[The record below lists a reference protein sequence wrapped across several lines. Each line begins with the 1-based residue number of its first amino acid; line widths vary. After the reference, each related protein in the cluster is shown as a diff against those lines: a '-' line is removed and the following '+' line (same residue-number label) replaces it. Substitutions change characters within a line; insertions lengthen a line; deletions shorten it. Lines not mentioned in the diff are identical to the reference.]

1 MPIPASLEIP
11 DIPGSSIIEN
21 RADHMEIFGFRHEV
35 YMPTDRKDGSATGT
49 RVHQDFVL
57 IKNYDKGSPK
67 LYEYLCNG
75 KVIPSAKLHWYMID
89 PAGTETE
96 YFTHELTNARVT
108 SIRPHMP
115 DVDNPGNEQYKHME
129 EVSMRYEKIKW
140 IWVDGNI
147 EYEDSWTEGR

>member
-1 MPIPASLEIP
+1 MPVPASLEIG
-11 DIPGSSIIEN
+11 DIPGSSKIEG
-21 RADHMEIFGFRHEV
+21 REGQMEILGFRHEV

-57 IKNYDKGSPK
+57 IKNYDKGTPK

-75 KVIPSAKLHWYMID
+75 KIIASALLHWYVID
-89 PAGTETE
+89 ENGQETE

-108 SIRPHMP
+108 AIRPHMP
-115 DVDNPGNEQYKHME
+115 DVDNPANEQYKHME

-140 IWVDGNI
+140 LFLDGNV
-147 EYEDSWTEGR
+147 EYTDSWIEGR